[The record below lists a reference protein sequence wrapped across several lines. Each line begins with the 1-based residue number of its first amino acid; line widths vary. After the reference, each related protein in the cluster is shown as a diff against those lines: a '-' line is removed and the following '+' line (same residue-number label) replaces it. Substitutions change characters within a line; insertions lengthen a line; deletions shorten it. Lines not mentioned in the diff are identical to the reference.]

1 MSKKID
7 IIINKGKSN
16 SVSIGKKEKR
26 KIVHAE
32 QRPDFEEKTLELV
45 NSLNGTNFKT
55 FQELPRAVI
64 QIPIDLE
71 KNGVPIGKLHNQA
84 HYWIANDDYK
94 KARTILKSA
103 GLSSLQAKF
112 YVKDEIILQKRNPEE
127 REKYR
132 NKPMPEEF
140 KLLSDILN

>member
-26 KIVHAE
+26 KIVYAE
-32 QRPDFEEKTLELV
+32 QRPDFEKKTLELM

-94 KARTILKSA
+94 KARTLLKSA